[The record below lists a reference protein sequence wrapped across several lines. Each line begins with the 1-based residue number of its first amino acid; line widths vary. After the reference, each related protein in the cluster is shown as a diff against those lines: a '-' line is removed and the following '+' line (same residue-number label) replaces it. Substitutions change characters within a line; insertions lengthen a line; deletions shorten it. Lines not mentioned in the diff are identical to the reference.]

1 MSRPEIR
8 LSQIVTTFGP
18 GSMIDLPRNSV
29 LVGGLDHWNGGKGGK
44 LVHEPRLAGKV
55 RRLLDV
61 PKIDLR
67 MPPTKVDDPSEKK
80 QLVRVFQFPEWFVT
94 QDVIKTE
101 LPYYA
106 RSRRLIHQ
114 SLVSRGKWEDDNQSK
129 HPVVPVRFVRACPKG
144 HIGDIDWK
152 GFIHGKKT
160 DCTQYLWVDEVGTSG
175 DLADVWVR
183 CECGMKRRMSDA
195 ARWEVA
201 ALSYCNGERP
211 WLNKYSKEDCGVP
224 NRLLIRTA
232 SNAYFSQSMSVIS
245 IPESEDPISGV
256 VERNWDL
263 GLERVDAPEKI
274 AMLRQL
280 NPLVEKALEGF
291 SDPQVWS
298 EIQKRRKGMSASQ
311 LKPVKQMEVETLLQS
326 EEELGTDVPDGDF
339 FARALKKEVWESPH
353 TKAIEKVVLVHRLR
367 EVVALLG
374 FTRFEAQ
381 APDVDGELDIDV
393 QRAALGKETDW
404 VPAFENRGE
413 GVFIGFKK
421 SEIEKWLKRP
431 GVLNRLKKLNTGF
444 SSWKAEH
451 EQSAREF
458 PGGAYVLLHS
468 LSHMLITSMSLEC
481 GYPASSIKER
491 IYAGSYGY
499 GILLYTGSPD
509 AEGTLGGLIEASR
522 NIKEHIER
530 VMETNLL
537 CSNDPVCA
545 QHDLE
550 NSNDSRF
557 LLGAACHGCLL
568 ISETS
573 CEQHNDFLDRELV
586 IPTVDSKDAAFFEV
600 NYE

>member
-18 GSMIDLPRNSV
+18 GSMIDLPNTSV
-29 LVGGLDHWNGGKGGK
+29 LVGGLDHWNNGQGGQ

-67 MPPTKVDDPSEKK
+67 MPPTKVDDPSERK

-94 QDVIKTE
+94 QDVMKTD

-114 SLVSRGKWEDDNQSK
+114 SLISRGKWEDDEQIK
-129 HPVVPVRFVRACPKG
+129 HHVVPVRFVRACPKG

-152 GFIHGKKT
+152 AFIHGKKT

-175 DLADVWVR
+175 DLADVWMR
-183 CECGMKRRMSDA
+183 CECGMKRKMSEA
-195 ARWEVA
+195 ARMELA
-201 ALSYCNGERP
+201 ALGHCNGDRP
-211 WLNKYSKEDCGVP
+211 WLNKYAKEACGVP

-245 IPESEDPISGV
+245 IPESEDPVSGV

-280 NPLVEKALEGF
+280 NPVVEKALHGF
-291 SDPQVWS
+291 NDTQIWN

-326 EEELGTDVPDGDF
+326 EEEIGTDVPDGDF
-339 FARALKKEVWESPH
+339 YARALKKVVWDSPH
-353 TKAIEKVVLVHRLR
+353 TKAIEKIVLVHRLR

-421 SEIEKWLKRP
+421 GAIEDWMKQP
-431 GVLNRLKKLNTGF
+431 GVTKRLMQLNTGF

-451 EQSAREF
+451 EHSTREF

-491 IYAGSYGY
+491 IYAGAYGY
-499 GILLYTGSPD
+499 GILLYTGSAD

-530 VMETNLL
+530 VIETSLL

-586 IPTVDSKDAAFFEV
+586 VPTVDSKEAAFFGV
-600 NYE
+600 KK